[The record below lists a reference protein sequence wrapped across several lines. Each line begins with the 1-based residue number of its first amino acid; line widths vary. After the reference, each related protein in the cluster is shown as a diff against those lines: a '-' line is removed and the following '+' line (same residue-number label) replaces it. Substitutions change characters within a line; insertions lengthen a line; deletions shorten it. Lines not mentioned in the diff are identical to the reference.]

1 LDRELPITNV
11 RTQDE
16 QIDGTLRRERLFAT
30 LTSGFGVLALL
41 LASIGIYGIMAYTVS
56 GRTNEIGIRIALGAQ
71 TGQVLRTVLREAWWL
86 ALAGVGVGLIV
97 ALAMSRLIQS
107 MLYGLRPNDPIT
119 SAAAATLLVAI
130 ALAASWIPA
139 RKAARIDPIHALRH
153 E

>member
-56 GRTNEIGIRIALGAQ
+56 GSTHEIGIRIALGAQ
-71 TGQVLRTVLREAWWL
+71 TGQVLRTVLREAWLL

-107 MLYGLRPNDPIT
+107 MLYGLRPTDPIT

-130 ALAASWIPA
+130 ALAASWTPA